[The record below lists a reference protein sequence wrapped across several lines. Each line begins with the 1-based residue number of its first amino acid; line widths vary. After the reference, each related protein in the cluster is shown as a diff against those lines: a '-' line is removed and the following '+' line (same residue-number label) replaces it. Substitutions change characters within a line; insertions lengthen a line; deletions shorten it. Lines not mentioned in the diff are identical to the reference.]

1 MKATGS
7 ESMQFVRYELVPTDA
22 DENADDKGEGEG
34 DGEGDE
40 LEKFGRKSTHNQS
53 VLLQSSRSRH
63 TAYGGTHDKLYDE
76 SQLQE

>member
-1 MKATGS
+1 MKAAGS

-40 LEKFGRKSTHNQS
+40 LEKFGRKSTHN
-53 VLLQSSRSRH
+53 
-63 TAYGGTHDKLYDE
+63 
-76 SQLQE
+76 